1 MFEQSL
7 VLPTPTNKRWTFAAS
22 LILQMAGLSLLVLLP
37 LIYTEQLSQV
47 LVKASILPPG
57 VPPAPPPP
65 KVPVVEVAQEARP
78 RTPRVF
84 TALAVVPSTR
94 SLRPPDELIQD
105 AFADPVPAAA
115 ACNSCVVGSIG
126 GSGVPFLGD
135 GRIVDLP
142 PGPAPVKHI
151 EKQVEQSKPLRIGGD
166 VLAAKIIRRVVPVY
180 PALAKQ
186 ARVSGT
192 VKLIGVISKDGTIQ
206 QLQVVSGHPLL
217 VSSAL
222 EAVRQWVYRP
232 THLNGEPVEVVAPID
247 VNFTL
252 NN

>member
-1 MFEQSL
+1 M
-7 VLPTPTNKRWTFAAS
+7 
-22 LILQMAGLSLLVLLP
+22 LIP

-47 LVKASILPPG
+47 LTKSSIFAPG

-65 KVPVVEVAQEARP
+65 RTQVVETGQQPRP
-78 RTPRVF
+78 RTARIF
-84 TALAVVPSTR
+84 TDLMVAPSTR
-94 SLRPPDELIQD
+94 SLRSPDQLMND
-105 AFADPVPAAA
+105 PFSDPVPVTAT
-115 ACNSCVVGSIG
+115 CNSCVVGSVGAASI
-126 GSGVPFLGD
+126 PFVGD
-135 GRIVDLP
+135 GTRVVDP
-142 PGPAPVKHI
+142 PPPPAPARNA
-151 EKQVEQSKPLRIGGD
+151 EKKTEPTKPHRIGGD
-166 VLAAKIIRRVVPVY
+166 VLAAKLIRQVVPAY

-186 ARVSGT
+186 VRVSGT

-222 EAVRQWVYRP
+222 EAVRQWIYRP

-252 NN
+252 HN